1 MNGQEALRRLA
12 QQLQRANSGGGPR
25 IPGGGK
31 GLFAGGGLV
40 VALVGGGLLLNASLF
55 NGMYLFSAISPLVS
69 DCTILSVVDGG
80 HRAIKY
86 TRYVSSS

>member
-1 MNGQEALRRLA
+1 MNGQEAFRRLA

-31 GLFAGGGLV
+31 GLFAGSGLI

-55 NGMYLFSAISPLVS
+55 NGVLQDPRSFDHLHSTSITQLTVDTEQSS
-69 DCTILSVVDGG
+69 ILGEQRVV
-80 HRAIKY
+80 
-86 TRYVSSS
+86 

>member
-1 MNGQEALRRLA
+1 MNGQEAFRRLA

-31 GLFAGGGLV
+31 GLFAGSGLI

-55 NGMYLFSAISPLVS
+55 NGVL
-69 DCTILSVVDGG
+69 
-80 HRAIKY
+80 
-86 TRYVSSS
+86 